1 MLESKLKRHVLV
13 LNQNYEP
20 MSVCDV
26 RRAIILIYLG
36 KAEIIERDSGFVR
49 SVSVSI
55 PFPLVVRI
63 VVYVRIP
70 SKRII
75 LSRKNIIKRDGCIC
89 QYCGAQNVPMTVD
102 HVIPKNLGGNDSW
115 ENLVCAC
122 VECNN
127 KKSNRTAEQVSM
139 RLIRRPRKPNH
150 LTFIQHFVGVRN
162 KKWKPYLF
170 MN

>member
-1 MLESKLKRHVLV
+1 MLESKLNKQVLV

-36 KAEIIERDSGFVR
+36 KAEIIEKDSGFIR
-49 SVSVSI
+49 SVRVSI

-63 VVYVRIP
+63 VVYIHVP
-70 SKRII
+70 SKRIV
-75 LSRKNIIKRDGCIC
+75 LSRKNIIKRDGHVC
-89 QYCGAQNVPMTVD
+89 QYCGDQSVPMTVD
-102 HVIPKNLGGNDSW
+102 HMIPKNFGGNDSW
-115 ENLVCAC
+115 ENLVCSC

-127 KKSNRTAEQVSM
+127 KKGNRTAEQANM
-139 RLIRRPRKPNH
+139 RLLRKPRKPNH
-150 LTFIQHFVGVRN
+150 LSFIRYFLGVKN
-162 KKWKPYLF
+162 DKWKPYLF

>member
-1 MLESKLKRHVLV
+1 M

-26 RRAIILIYLG
+26 KRAIILIYLG
-36 KAEIIERDSGFVR
+36 KAEIIEKDSDYIR

-55 PFPLVVRI
+55 PFPLVVRV
-63 VVYVRIP
+63 VVYVRVP

-75 LSRKNIIKRDGCIC
+75 LSRKNIIKRDNYTC
-89 QYCGAQNVPMTVD
+89 QYCGAKNVPMTVD
-102 HVIPKNLGGNDSW
+102 HIIPKNLGGADSW

-122 VECNN
+122 VKCNN
-127 KKSNRTAEQVSM
+127 KKGNRTLEQAGM
-139 RLIRRPRKPNH
+139 KLLQKPRKPTH
-150 LTFIQHFVGVRN
+150 LTFIRHFVGVKN
-162 KKWKPYLF
+162 EKWKPYLF